1 MWKRKKREKE
11 KIFFFSEEVLKKTDD
26 KIVLVSL
33 IKIVI
38 KNGNKIHMEN
48 GKLWKGIIFFQG
60 GCDSQICQSSSYFL
74 GAF

>member
-1 MWKRKKREKE
+1 MEKE
-11 KIFFFSEEVLKKTDD
+11 KNGKGKKIFFFRGGIEKTDD

-48 GKLWKGIIFFQG
+48 GKLWKGIIFFSG
-60 GCDSQICQSSSYFL
+60 RL
-74 GAF
+74 

>member
-1 MWKRKKREKE
+1 MEKE
-11 KIFFFSEEVLKKTDD
+11 KKGKGKKIFFFRGGIEKTDD

-48 GKLWKGIIFFQG
+48 GKLWKGIIFFWG